1 MEKLWWDY
9 ELNPVLI
16 KLLQRR
22 QEHVTTSRIKNPKA
36 HVYFTIIIYIIL
48 FSQLKYTEVMIIS
61 LVSVVQ
67 NMENINY

>member
-36 HVYFTIIIYIIL
+36 HVFIYIYIIII
-48 FSQLKYTEVMIIS
+48 FSQLKYIEVMIIS
-61 LVSVVQ
+61 LVLVVL

>member
-36 HVYFTIIIYIIL
+36 HVYIL
-48 FSQLKYTEVMIIS
+48 LLLFI
-61 LVSVVQ
+61 
-67 NMENINY
+67 